1 MDSVFVCDADR
12 ELEECTP
19 QDIHESGSWIDE
31 MWALLLGQAIMGLA
45 YGPLFPIALTYI
57 DDQVRGTTTR
67 YYICKPSEFLI
78 LSQQTVPT
86 TKATQYRNVQ

>member
-57 DDQVRGTTTR
+57 DDQVKGTTTP
-67 YYICKPSEFLI
+67 YYIGECSLFYFI
-78 LSQQTVPT
+78 TSIG
-86 TKATQYRNVQ
+86 AVQEL